1 MKLYN
6 LIYEDKYFVSC
17 IAPSKLPEKN
27 FCYVEIIFDEKAGN
41 ITSVTGVLQNEK
53 EDAEDENEENE
64 EEKNTN
70 GRKES
75 VLSDL
80 DVSPYIAKLKVFLK
94 REDVDKD
101 KIHLNFVENV
111 ENEDERIL
119 KIFIILISSYLIYFN
134 FMQFPYVISLDLL
147 DNERFQYFT
156 SFSSTNVIEEIFI
169 NQVSLLHRF
178 FSDIFSDTKDKRN
191 ANEEKNEEAANLI
204 EEIKEYK
211 RRMFSDLDKKLA
223 SFSEK
228 FEEIEEMKTKL
239 SAIFRNFKRRK

>member
-17 IAPSKLPEKN
+17 IAPSKLPDKN
-27 FCYVEIIFDEKAGN
+27 FCYIEIVFDEKAGN
-41 ITSVTGVLQNEK
+41 ITSVIGVLQHDSDYTGEDEKDEQEK
-53 EDAEDENEENE
+53 EERIVD
-64 EEKNTN
+64 
-70 GRKES
+70 RKES

-80 DVSPYIAKLKVFLK
+80 DVSPYIVKLKEFLK

-119 KIFIILISSYLIYFN
+119 KIFIILISSYLMYFN

-147 DNERFQYFT
+147 NNERIQFFT
-156 SFSSTNVIEEIFI
+156 AFSSTNVIEEIFI

-178 FSDIFSDTKDKRN
+178 FSDIFIDTKDKGKRN
-191 ANEEKNEEAANLI
+191 ENEEKNEEAANLI

-211 RRMFSDLDKKLA
+211 RRLFMDMDKKLA
-223 SFSEK
+223 AFSKK

-239 SAIFRNFKRRK
+239 SAIFRNF

>member
-17 IAPSKLPEKN
+17 IAPSKLPDKN
-27 FCYVEIIFDEKAGN
+27 FCYIEIEYREGN
-41 ITSVTGVLQNEK
+41 ITSVTGILQ
-53 EDAEDENEENE
+53 EDCDEGHERHEGTEGN
-64 EEKNTN
+64 
-70 GRKES
+70 RKES

-80 DVSPYIAKLKVFLK
+80 DVSIYVKKLKEFLK

-111 ENEDERIL
+111 ENEEERIL

-147 DNERFQYFT
+147 NNERFQYFT
-156 SFSSTNVIEEIFI
+156 AFSSTNQLEEIFI
-169 NQVSLLHRF
+169 EQVSMLHRF
-178 FSDIFSDTKDKRN
+178 FSDIFSIEKV
-191 ANEEKNEEAANLI
+191 EGSKNEHTKLI

-211 RRMFSDLDKKLA
+211 RRLFSDLDNKI
-223 SFSEK
+223 SVFQEK
-228 FEEIEEMKTKL
+228 FEEIEEIKTKL
-239 SAIFRNFKRRK
+239 SSIFKIF

>member
-17 IAPSKLPEKN
+17 IAPSKLPDKN

-41 ITSVTGVLQNEK
+41 ITSVTGVLQNDAGEDEK
-53 EDAEDENEENE
+53 EDEEND

-111 ENEDERIL
+111 ENEDDRIL
-119 KIFIILISSYLIYFN
+119 KIFIILVSSYLIYFN

-147 DNERFQYFT
+147 NNERFQYFT
-156 SFSSTNVIEEIFI
+156 AFSSTNVIEENFI

-178 FSDIFSDTKDKRN
+178 FSDIFTDIKDKGKRN
-191 ANEEKNEEAANLI
+191 EKEEKDEEAANLI

-239 SAIFRNFKRRK
+239 SAIFRNF

>member
-17 IAPSKLPEKN
+17 IAPSKLPDKN

-41 ITSVTGVLQNEK
+41 ITSVTGVLQNDAGREK
-53 EDAEDENEENE
+53 EDEEDD

-80 DVSPYIAKLKVFLK
+80 DVSPYIAKLKVFFK

-101 KIHLNFVENV
+101 KIHLNFVETI
-111 ENEDERIL
+111 ENEGDRIL
-119 KIFIILISSYLIYFN
+119 KIFIILVSSYLIYFN

-147 DNERFQYFT
+147 NNERFQYFT
-156 SFSSTNVIEEIFI
+156 AFSSTNVIEETFI
-169 NQVSLLHRF
+169 NQVALLHRF
-178 FSDIFSDTKDKRN
+178 FSDIFTDTKDKRN
-191 ANEEKNEEAANLI
+191 ANEGQNEEAANLI

-223 SFSEK
+223 VFSEK

-239 SAIFRNFKRRK
+239 SAIFRNF

>member
-17 IAPSKLPEKN
+17 VAPSKLPDKN
-27 FCYVEIIFDEKAGN
+27 FCYIEIEYREGN
-41 ITSVTGVLQNEK
+41 ITSVTGVLQQ
-53 EDAEDENEENE
+53 DENEEESGGN
-64 EEKNTN
+64 
-70 GRKES
+70 RKES

-80 DVSPYIAKLKVFLK
+80 DVSTYVVRLKEFLK

-111 ENEDERIL
+111 ENEEERIL

-147 DNERFQYFT
+147 NNERFQYFT
-156 SFSSTNVIEEIFI
+156 AFSSTNQLEEIFI
-169 NQVSLLHRF
+169 SHVSLLHRF
-178 FSDIFSDTKDKRN
+178 FGAVFETTK
-191 ANEEKNEEAANLI
+191 EKNEEDANLI

-211 RRMFSDLDKKLA
+211 RRLFLDIDKKVVI
-223 SFSEK
+223 
-228 FEEIEEMKTKL
+228 FEERFQQMEELKMKL
-239 SAIFRNFKRRK
+239 SEIFKNF

>member
-53 EDAEDENEENE
+53 EDEVENEEND

-101 KIHLNFVENV
+101 KIHLNFVETI

-119 KIFIILISSYLIYFN
+119 KIFIILVSSYLIYFN

-147 DNERFQYFT
+147 NNERFQYFT
-156 SFSSTNVIEEIFI
+156 AFSSTNMIEEIFI
-169 NQVSLLHRF
+169 RHVSLLHKF
-178 FSDIFSDTKDKRN
+178 FSEVFENKK
-191 ANEEKNEEAANLI
+191 EKKEMHEEAAHLI

-223 SFSEK
+223 VFSEK
-228 FEEIEEMKTKL
+228 FDEIEELKMKL
-239 SAIFRNFKRRK
+239 SAIFRNF

>member
-6 LIYEDKYFVSC
+6 LIYENKYFVSC
-17 IAPSKLPEKN
+17 MAPSKLPEKN
-27 FCYVEIIFDEKAGN
+27 FCYVEIVFDEKKGN
-41 ITSVTGVLQNEK
+41 ITSVTGVLQNDTGRER
-53 EDAEDENEENE
+53 EDEVENE
-64 EEKNTN
+64 EEKNIN

-80 DVSPYIAKLKVFLK
+80 DVSGYIAKLKEFLK

-101 KIHLNFVENV
+101 KIHLNFVENI
-111 ENEDERIL
+111 EDEDERIL
-119 KIFIILISSYLIYFN
+119 KIFIILVSSYLIYFN

-156 SFSSTNVIEEIFI
+156 SFSSTNVIEENFI
-169 NQVSLLHRF
+169 NLVALLHRF
-178 FSDIFSDTKDKRN
+178 FSPIFEKEKN
-191 ANEEKNEEAANLI
+191 KNEEAANLI

-211 RRMFSDLDKKLA
+211 RRMFSDMDKKLA
-223 SFSEK
+223 AFSKK

-239 SAIFRNFKRRK
+239 SAIFRNF

>member
-27 FCYVEIIFDEKAGN
+27 FCYVEIVFDEKKGN
-41 ITSVTGVLQNEK
+41 ITSVTGVLQNDTGRER
-53 EDAEDENEENE
+53 EDEVENE
-64 EEKNTN
+64 EEKNIN

-80 DVSPYIAKLKVFLK
+80 DVSPYITKLKEFLK

-101 KIHLNFVENV
+101 KIHLNFVETI

-147 DNERFQYFT
+147 NNERFQYFT
-156 SFSSTNVIEEIFI
+156 AFSSTNVIEEIFI

-178 FSDIFSDTKDKRN
+178 FSDIFSDTNDKGKRN

-223 SFSEK
+223 AFSKK

-239 SAIFRNFKRRK
+239 SAIFRNF